1 MSETI
6 LKQFILLS
14 VFLLLGYVVRV
25 WVKPLRKLFL
35 PASLIGGVIGLILCP
50 NVLGVIPVSEEWMKE
65 FSKLPGVLI
74 TVVITASVLGIK
86 LPKPKELAGGV
97 GRQFLHLNLHFLA
110 QIGIG
115 LLVGAAFLKVT
126 YKTFGFELWAG
137 FAGGHGTAAMLGSS
151 LKEMGVDWWLDS
163 QGVGL
168 TTATVGILGGI
179 LAGIVMINYAAR
191 KGYTNFLSSPDDLP
205 EEIIKGYSRPENA
218 RYLGKQIQ
226 YPAAIE
232 PYSFMLAVILITVGA
247 AFQVRGLFAGTIIHR
262 VAPWAWGIILMAL
275 IWFGMCKVGLDWL
288 IDPVVKAR
296 LMGMFVDFLVVSA
309 IISLPVKAVMG
320 YIIPI
325 TVLCSVGLAMTIFIT
340 MYLGK
345 RMLPRQDWFERSII
359 NFGQCTGVGATGI
372 LLLRLV
378 DPDFRTEA
386 LSSWSMAFALTSL
399 YIWFIFAFMPLL
411 MMKYG
416 ILHVGMFF
424 TVLALG
430 TIVIARLLPGWWNG
444 ENKVGN
450 EVIREDYSEI
460 PE

>member
-1 MSETI
+1 MSLTI

-14 VFLLLGYVVRV
+14 VFLLVGYALRV

-50 NVLGVIPVSEEWMKE
+50 NVLGVIPISQEWMKE

-86 LPKPKELAGGV
+86 LPKARELAGGV

-115 LLVGAAFLKVT
+115 LLIGAAFIKVT
-126 YKTFGFELWAG
+126 YQTFGFELWAG

-151 LKEMGVDWWLDS
+151 LKEMGHEWWLDS

-179 LAGIVMINYAAR
+179 IAGIVMINYAAR
-191 KGYTNFLSSPDDLP
+191 KGYTKYLSRPEDLP

-218 RYLGKQIQ
+218 RSLGKQIQ

-232 PYSFMLAVILITVGA
+232 PYSFMLAVILVTVGL
-247 AFQVRGLFAGTIIHR
+247 AFQVRELFAGTIIHR

-275 IWFGMCKVGLDWL
+275 IWFAMCRIGLDWL

-325 TVLCSVGLAMTIFIT
+325 TVLCTVGLAMTTYIT
-340 MYLGK
+340 LYLGRK
-345 RMLPRQDWFERSII
+345 MLPEQDWFERSII
-359 NFGQCTGVGATGI
+359 NFGQCTGVGATGV

-386 LSSWSMAFALTSL
+386 LSSWSMAFAVTSL

-416 ILHVGMFF
+416 LLKVGLAF
-424 TVLALG
+424 TALAVACVVLG
-430 TIVIARLLPGWWNG
+430 RIVPGWWNVSGSVVG
-444 ENKVGN
+444 E
-450 EVIREDYSEI
+450 IRQDYSEV
-460 PE
+460 PK